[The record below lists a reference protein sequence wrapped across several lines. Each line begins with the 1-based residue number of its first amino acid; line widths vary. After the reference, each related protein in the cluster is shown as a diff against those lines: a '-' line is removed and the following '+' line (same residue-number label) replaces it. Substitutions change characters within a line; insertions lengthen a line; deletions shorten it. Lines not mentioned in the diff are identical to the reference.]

1 MLVMKKFHLFDLR
14 ILWGVALIVVI
25 LLMMDFNTRLGEML
39 RLNDQRTQMGIQV
52 TQLAATQEYLQN
64 QIAYATSDIAV
75 QQWAREEGH
84 MVQKGDVPII
94 PIPAANVT
102 PQPVAIP
109 TATVQ
114 TVSNWQVWQALFF
127 GQ

>member
-39 RLNDQRTQMGIQV
+39 RLNDQRTQMGVQV

-84 MVQKGDVPII
+84 MVQKGDVHII

>member
-1 MLVMKKFHLFDLR
+1 MKKFHLFDRR
-14 ILWGVALIVVI
+14 ILWAVALIVLI

-39 RLNDQRTQMGIQV
+39 RLNDERSQVSAQV
-52 TQLAATQEYLQN
+52 TQLAATRDSLEG
-64 QIAYATSDIAV
+64 QITYATSDVAV

-109 TATVQ
+109 TVAVES
-114 TVSNWQVWQALFF
+114 VSNWQVWQALFF